1 MFNQNILSGKKK
13 KQPIIKGLQGR
24 MCDKINVDFKV

>member
-1 MFNQNILSGKKK
+1 MFNQNILSGKK